1 MTKTTEQVIYEML
14 TESTGTN
21 FLDSGGDNGRHWQ
34 RNQLR
39 TLEDFKKDELVSID
53 TKYNEITLNI
63 FPFLNEFLE
72 YDQDENE
79 HFNNYLKAN
88 GFHNDNES
96 TQIYFENALFNGF
109 KCNHINTYNDDCI
122 LSQTL
127 QIIYSDSIFESDN
140 QIIALS
146 IHNGA
151 DVRGGYT
158 DFKIFGADFD
168 GLLNYSFE
176 SWSHLLEEENA

>member
-21 FLDSGGDNGRHWQ
+21 FLDSGGETNRHWQ
-34 RNQLR
+34 QNQKR
-39 TLEDFKKDELVSID
+39 TLEDFKKDELVFID
-53 TKYNEITLNI
+53 PKYKEITLNI

-79 HFNNYLKAN
+79 HFNDYLKAN
-88 GFHNDNES
+88 GFNNDMES
-96 TQIYFENALFNGF
+96 AFTYFDKALFNAFEIGHVNSF
-109 KCNHINTYNDDCI
+109 NESCL
-122 LSQTL
+122 LSQTI
-127 QIIYSDSIFESDN
+127 QVIYCYGYNNDL
-140 QIIALS
+140 IALS
-146 IHNGA
+146 IHNGS

>member
-1 MTKTTEQVIYEML
+1 MIKTTEQVIYEML

-21 FLDSGGDNGRHWQ
+21 FLDSGGDNGRFWQ

-79 HFNNYLKAN
+79 HFNDYLKAN
-88 GFHNDNES
+88 GFNNDNES

-109 KCNHINTYNDDCI
+109 ECHHINTYNEDCI

-127 QIIYSDSIFESDN
+127 QIIYSGDIYEN
-140 QIIALS
+140 ETIALS

-168 GLLNYSFE
+168 GLFNFSADF
-176 SWSHLLEEENA
+176 WNHLLEEENA

>member
-1 MTKTTEQVIYEML
+1 M
-14 TESTGTN
+14 
-21 FLDSGGDNGRHWQ
+21 
-34 RNQLR
+34 
-39 TLEDFKKDELVSID
+39 
-53 TKYNEITLNI
+53 
-63 FPFLNEFLE
+63 
-72 YDQDENE
+72 
-79 HFNNYLKAN
+79 
-88 GFHNDNES
+88 
-96 TQIYFENALFNGF
+96 FNGF

-176 SWSHLLEEENA
+176 SWSHILEEENA